1 MTAQPAPPNLA
12 TAYWLCAV
20 LTENSIRLEHDPA
33 GAVVNPAHPPGC
45 TRCAHS
51 APHHPAL
58 DPFHRKERFG
68 RVHFWVD
75 GLPGGESQT
84 GQEHAIKA

>member
-1 MTAQPAPPNLA
+1 
-12 TAYWLCAV
+12 V
-20 LTENSIRLEHDPA
+20 
-33 GAVVNPAHPPGC
+33 
-45 TRCAHS
+45 RCADS

-58 DPFHRKERFG
+58 DPFHREERFG
-68 RVHFWVD
+68 REYLWVD